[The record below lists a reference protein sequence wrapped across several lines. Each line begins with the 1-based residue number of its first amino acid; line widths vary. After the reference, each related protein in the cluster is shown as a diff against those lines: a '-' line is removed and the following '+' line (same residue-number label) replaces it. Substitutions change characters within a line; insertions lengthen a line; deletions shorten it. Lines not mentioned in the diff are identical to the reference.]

1 MSQVNITNLT
11 FAYPGSFNNI
21 FENVNISFD
30 TDWKIGFVGRNG
42 RGKTT
47 FMNILL
53 ENLEYSGKIS
63 KSVNFDY
70 FPYNITDK
78 TLPAIEFV
86 YEIDPNLELWE
97 VYKKMNQLSLKED
110 AMYQPFNTLSNGE
123 QTKLLLAIL
132 FSKENNFLLIDEP
145 TNHLDIESRE
155 SVSNFLK
162 NQKGFMVI
170 SHDREFLDN
179 VVDHIISINRAN
191 IDIVK
196 GNFSSWY
203 QNKINTDNLEL
214 QQNEKLKGEIDR
226 LKESAMRTKEWAHK
240 VEKTKNGVRVSGVKP
255 DKGAIGHK
263 AAKMMQRSKSIE
275 NRKLK
280 AADEKSK
287 LLKNIEKSDAINIDG
302 LNLTSEK
309 ALVEFNDVSI
319 SYNNRTISKNI
330 NFKIFSGDKIAI
342 CGKNGSGKSSIL
354 KLILGNDICYT
365 GNIFKN
371 SRLTISYVSQTHN
384 HLSGNLTDY
393 ANKNKID
400 PTDLFTMLRKLG
412 FDRVQF
418 EKDISDFSEGQ
429 KKKVLIATSL
439 CQKANLYIWDEP
451 LNYID
456 LLSRI
461 QIENMLKDSDITLI
475 FVDHDKTFINNIAS
489 KILYLN

>member
-11 FAYPGSFNNI
+11 FSYPGSFNNI
-21 FENVNISFD
+21 FENTNISFD

-53 ENLEYSGKIS
+53 NKLEYSGQINKT
-63 KSVNFDY
+63 VNFDY
-70 FPYNITDK
+70 FPYHVENK
-78 TLPAIEFV
+78 QKPAIEFI
-86 YEIDPNLELWE
+86 YDISKDIELWE
-97 VYKKMNQLSLKED
+97 VMKKFNELNLKTD
-110 AMYQPFNTLSNGE
+110 ALYQPFNTLSNGE

-145 TNHLDIESRE
+145 TNHLDAESRE
-155 SVSNFLK
+155 NVSNFLK

-170 SHDREFLDN
+170 SHDRYFLDN

-196 GNFSSWY
+196 GNFSTWY
-203 QNKINTDNLEL
+203 QNKLDADNLEL
-214 QQNEKLKGEIDR
+214 QQNQKLIKEIDR
-226 LKESAMRTKEWAHK
+226 LKESAKQAKEWAHQ

-255 DKGAIGHK
+255 DKGNIGHK
-263 AAKMMQRSKSIE
+263 AAKMMQRSKCIE

-280 AADEKSK
+280 AIDEKSK
-287 LLKNIEKSDAINIDG
+287 LLKNIEKNDALNINGNTFYND
-302 LNLTSEK
+302 K

-319 SYNNRTISKNI
+319 KYGKNTVASNI
-330 NFKIFSGDKIAI
+330 NFKIYSGDKIAI

-354 KLILGNDICYT
+354 KLILGEDISYT
-365 GNIFKN
+365 GTIFKN
-371 SRLTISYVSQTHN
+371 SRITISYVNQSHT
-384 HLSGNLTDY
+384 HLSGNLNDY
-393 ANKNKID
+393 ALNNNINK
-400 PTDLFTMLRKLG
+400 TELFTMLRKLG
-412 FDRVQF
+412 FERQQF
-418 EKDISDFSEGQ
+418 EKDISEFSEGQ

-439 CQKANLYIWDEP
+439 CKPANLYIWDEP

-461 QIENMLKDSDITLI
+461 QIENMLNESNITLI
-475 FVDHDKTFINNIAS
+475 FVEHDKAFVNNIAS
-489 KILYLN
+489 KFLYLN